1 VGQLEDAVKAYRRAE
16 TAVARAEAA
25 AERRIR
31 QARDERTAAR
41 ERLHAAM
48 VEAARGGMRQV
59 EIIRIS
65 GYSRDRTRQI
75 LRAGGVE
82 PE

>member
-1 VGQLEDAVKAYRRAE
+1 MGLLEDAVKAYRAAE
-16 TAVARAEAA
+16 TAVVRAESA

-31 QARDERTAAR
+31 EARDERAAAR
-41 ERLHAAM
+41 DRLHAAM

-59 EIIRIS
+59 EIIRIT
-65 GYSRDRTRQI
+65 GYSRDRVRTI
-75 LRAGGVE
+75 LRAGGIE